1 MTTHGPDQLPAL
13 LAAVA
18 DGDQKARERLIA
30 FIYPELH
37 RLAAHYLR
45 LERPDHTLQTTALVH
60 EAYLRLFG
68 GNAGIAWQN
77 RSHFFAVA
85 ARQMRR
91 ILVDHARARNA
102 VKGPGLR
109 TRLPLEA
116 VRDVGEQP
124 DEDVLALDEALSALA
139 RVDPRASE
147 VVELRFFGGLEE
159 REAAHVLGVSVPTL
173 KRDWNFAK
181 AWLFKRLEP
190 GDQRA
195 RRPAPPRHS
204 H

>member
-1 MTTHGPDQLPAL
+1 MTSDGAQELQAL

-18 DGDQKARERLIA
+18 RGDQEARERLITCV
-30 FIYPELH
+30 YPELH

-68 GNAGIAWQN
+68 GAGIDWQN

-116 VRDVGEQP
+116 VREIGEQP

-159 REAAHVLGVSVPTL
+159 REAAHVLGISVPTM

-181 AWLFKRLEP
+181 AWLFKRLI
-190 GDQRA
+190 
-195 RRPAPPRHS
+195 
-204 H
+204 